1 MKSERPESQHAQL
14 FRKTGL
20 FFALTC
26 TVYLLFYLVMEL
38 FRPEDGGQIQDLSPM
53 IFAMA
58 LLAALFLLSTLKPR
72 LAWIQPL
79 LLLAMTPLPMIY
91 AETPIFSLGVF
102 IAAEILFYRLGFFD
116 RLKLLKFILSI
127 LYFFLCQTFR
137 GVRTGE
143 SVATILVYLLFLG
156 LFLAFLLIVYGERWI
171 VYLREPRP
179 PLFLSSLGLSEK
191 ETLYL
196 RALLK
201 DKSMKE
207 IAIDHNVKESTVR
220 NTLARVYRKFEVTDK
235 SELKAKCARFSLKE

>member
-1 MKSERPESQHAQL
+1 MKSRSPESQHAQL
-14 FRKTGL
+14 FRKTGR

-26 TVYLLFYLVMEL
+26 TVYLLFYLGIEL
-38 FRPEDGGQIQDLSPM
+38 FRPEEGRQIQSLLPM
-53 IFAMA
+53 IVAMA
-58 LLAALFLLSTLKPR
+58 LLASLFLFSTLKPR
-72 LAWIQPL
+72 LAWIQPV

-102 IAAEILFYRLGFFD
+102 IAAEILLYRLGFFE
-116 RLKLLKFILSI
+116 RYKLPKFILTI

-137 GVRTGE
+137 GFRTGE
-143 SVATILVYLLFLG
+143 SVATILVYLLFLW

-171 VYLREPRP
+171 LYLREPRP
-179 PLFLSSLGLSEK
+179 QLFLSSLGLSEK

-196 RALLK
+196 KALLE

-235 SELKAKCARFSLKE
+235 SELKAKCARFSLKD

>member
-1 MKSERPESQHAQL
+1 MKSRSPESQHAQL

-20 FFALTC
+20 FFAITC
-26 TVYLLFYLVMEL
+26 TVYLLFYLGIKL
-38 FRPEDGGQIQDLSPM
+38 FGPEGGRQIHGLLPM
-53 IFAMA
+53 ILAMA
-58 LLAALFLLSTLKPR
+58 LLAFLFLFSIMKPR
-72 LAWIQPL
+72 LAWIQPV

-102 IAAEILFYRLGFFD
+102 IAAEILFYRLGFFE
-116 RLKLLKFILSI
+116 RLKLPKFILTI

-143 SVATILVYLLFLG
+143 SAATILVYLLFLG

-171 VYLREPRP
+171 LYLKEPRP
-179 PLFLSSLGLSEK
+179 QLFLSSLGLSEK

-196 RALLK
+196 KALLE

-235 SELKAKCARFSLKE
+235 SELKAKCARFSLKD